1 MSRCASRQVVAV
13 AVVML
18 CSPLCGWWSLAG
30 ASDIEYSALDQI
42 SMSYEVP
49 ITNASD
55 HVTLPSVVL
64 VTSATLDTNKPGDSA
79 IHAPKGMIYLSLQA
93 TSGSV
98 QTNYGDANWG
108 HFFANMTPLPA
119 SALSYVTASD
129 QSYPVTRIN
138 PVDQT
143 NNANAG
149 PDDGLLDATY
159 YFTVPITNRTG
170 TIVIAPCRTIGV
182 EYQTYTGGSATQ
194 MNVGGPTKIA
204 VVFPKKLT
212 VTLPTPTTTV
222 PPPGTTFAKG
232 VNWIGTLFAGL
243 LTLFIFARLRRS
255 GRLRPLATRPPTQQ
269 VRRPSTA
276 PTASTVVPDSEN
288 RATHVPPVTAT
299 ATTAATP
306 TSAKTGVDSILR
318 VDVLGPLTFTPVSG
332 PLSDPV
338 RAIVAFLAMN
348 NERVLA
354 LEEIQ
359 NAIWPLTANGTD
371 ITRASMRNYIV
382 DARKAVGEY
391 HLPTASG
398 RPGYQ
403 LVHFDTDWSEMQR
416 LIARAKDATKSEGL
430 ILRRQA
436 LGLARGLPFCADTT
450 RYFTWTF
457 TSSVVYKIVQ
467 TTTTLT
473 HGVATDL
480 VLASDLEGAQEAL
493 ALGML
498 VDPASLTLWEDL
510 TDVLLETDDQSLLAL
525 HWRAADAVLRVEDV
539 VQLRSREHG

>member
-18 CSPLCGWWSLAG
+18 CSPLCGWWSLAS
-30 ASDIEYSALDQI
+30 ASNIEYSALDQI

-55 HVTLPSVVL
+55 HVTMPSVVL
-64 VTSATLDTNKPGDSA
+64 VTSATLETNKPGDRA
-79 IHAPKGMIYLSLQA
+79 IHAPQGMIYLSLQA
-93 TSGSV
+93 TSGPV
-98 QTNYGDANWG
+98 QFNYIDANSG
-108 HFFANMTPLPA
+108 NFFANMTPLPA
-119 SALSYVTASD
+119 SALSYVTASG

-143 NNANAG
+143 NNPSAST
-149 PDDGLLDATY
+149 DDGLLDATY

-255 GRLRPLATRPPTQQ
+255 GRLRPHATRPPTQQ
-269 VRRPSTA
+269 VRREA
-276 PTASTVVPDSEN
+276 PTATAGTIVPESE
-288 RATHVPPVTAT
+288 THAAPVHPT
-299 ATTAATP
+299 ATTVTPTATP
-306 TSAKTGVDSILR
+306 ASTNNTVNPTLR
-318 VDVLGPLTFTPVSG
+318 VDVLGPLTFTPASG

-371 ITRASMRNYIV
+371 ITRASMRNYMV

-416 LIARAKDATKSEGL
+416 LAARAKGATKSEGL

-436 LGLARGLPFCADTT
+436 LSLAKGLPFCADTT

-457 TSSVVYKIVQ
+457 TSSVVYKIVE
-467 TTTTLT
+467 TTTTLA
-473 HGVATDL
+473 HDVSTDL
-480 VLASDLEGAQEAL
+480 VLTGDLAGAQEAL

-510 TDVLLETDDQSLLAL
+510 TEVLLEIADQSFLAL